1 MKIVK
6 ASTEILAYTPE
17 LAKIIE
23 VAGRTAYKSGNKIND
38 NSADEFIK
46 RIILDTHHTV
56 LEHGAITVRFICD
69 RGIAM
74 EIIRHRLASYT
85 MESTR
90 YCNYSKD
97 KFDNQLTFILPYF
110 WDCSENEFKDD
121 IIPYQKRATLWSM
134 WYGVCQRVEE
144 TYLAMLQQG
153 ASPQEARSILL
164 NSLKT
169 EIIATANPREWRHI
183 FKLRCD
189 PAAHPQMREVMIP
202 LKEKFSEL
210 WPSIFGDLVSKQ
222 GE

>member
-97 KFDNQLTFILPYF
+97 KFDNQLTFVLPYF
-110 WDCSENEFKDD
+110 GIVAK
-121 IIPYQKRATLWSM
+121 M
-134 WYGVCQRVEE
+134 
-144 TYLAMLQQG
+144 
-153 ASPQEARSILL
+153 
-164 NSLKT
+164 SL
-169 EIIATANPREWRHI
+169 R
-183 FKLRCD
+183 
-189 PAAHPQMREVMIP
+189 MI
-202 LKEKFSEL
+202 
-210 WPSIFGDLVSKQ
+210 
-222 GE
+222 